1 MLQEMRKYAKSWVAS
16 IFMGGLAL
24 SFAVWGIADIFR
36 GSPDSD
42 VFTVGSTRV
51 PVEQFA
57 RDYHNAVRNAGTVLP
72 PDQAK
77 LLGQQVADRMTLGIA
92 LDNIAASL
100 GLTASDERVRQQVQ
114 TIQAFNGPLGTFDHD
129 KFVAVISQAGYSE
142 AEFVNVS
149 RKDAARSQM
158 LRAVEGGFAMPPDY
172 ARAIFSYINEARA
185 AEYVLLTPASVGDIA
200 PPSDAVLAAYVKA
213 HPERFST
220 PEYRDVNLA
229 SITIDDVAPSIAV
242 SDKQIQQEIDDNRA
256 EYVTDEKRVLEQIG
270 FKSEDEAKAAKAA
283 VDGGKTFEALAAE
296 RKLGDADF
304 KLGELTQADL
314 AIDPPRA
321 KAAFALPPGG
331 TSAPIKGNFG
341 WVLMHAVSIAP
352 GTAKSHDEV
361 KLAVQRKLALD
372 KMTVIANAYTDAVS
386 GGADVAEAAHKSG
399 MKFIHIP
406 AVDAQGLAPDGS
418 KVAAVANPEL
428 RAAIF
433 KAEIGEDADPF
444 QTSDGSNFAIKV
456 NGVTPPKPRPL
467 DAVRAVATAS
477 WIAEQRTNRLNAKAA
492 QLAAKATAERSMVA
506 VAAALGTPYVTSPA
520 LTRGTNEGLFTKPV
534 VMALYAAPAG
544 AAIFAPTQDGNF
556 IVARV
561 SGIVHPAPPDAD
573 LNFARGVNQLSG
585 QIASDITETLAKAYQ
600 KKEGLSIN
608 QKLVDTTVGGNSGS

>member
-36 GSPDSD
+36 GSPDTD
-42 VFTVGSTRV
+42 VFTVGSTKV

-57 RDYHNAVRNAGTVLP
+57 RDFHNAMRNAGTVLP

-77 LLGQQVADRMTLGIA
+77 LLGQQVADRMMLGIA
-92 LDNIAASL
+92 LDNIVAGL
-100 GLTASDERVRQQVQ
+100 GLTASDARVRQQVQ
-114 TIQAFNGPLGTFDHD
+114 TIQAFYGPLGSFDHD
-129 KFVAVISQAGYSE
+129 KFVQVIGQAGYSE
-142 AEFVNVS
+142 DEFVAVS

-158 LRAVEGGFAMPPDY
+158 LRAVEGGFDMPPDY

-185 AEYVLLTPASVGDIA
+185 AEYVVLTPASVGEIA
-200 PPSDAVLAAYVKA
+200 PPAEAALAAYVKA

-229 SITIDDVAPSIAV
+229 SITVDDVAAKIAV

-283 VDGGKTFEALAAE
+283 VDSGKTFAALAAE
-296 RKLGDADF
+296 RKLTDADF

-314 AIDPPRA
+314 AIDPARA

-341 WVLMHAVSIAP
+341 WVLMHAVSITP
-352 GTAKSHDEV
+352 GVAKSHDEV
-361 KLAVQRKLALD
+361 KLALQRKLALD
-372 KMTVIANAYTDAVS
+372 KMTDIANVYTDAVS
-386 GGADVAEAAHKSG
+386 SGADVPEAARKSG
-399 MKFIHIP
+399 MKFIHI
-406 AVDAQGLAPDGS
+406 AAIDAQGLAPDGS
-418 KVAAVANPEL
+418 KVAAVVNPEL
-428 RAAIF
+428 LAAIF
-433 KAEIGEDADPF
+433 KAEVGEDADPF
-444 QTSDGSNFAIKV
+444 QTTDGSNFAIKV
-456 NGVTPPKPRPL
+456 NGVMPPKAKPL
-467 DAVRAVATAS
+467 DAVRAAATAS
-477 WIAEQRTNRLNAKAA
+477 WIGEQRLARLRAKAA
-492 QLAAKATAERSMVA
+492 QLAAKATADHSLAA
-506 VAAALGTPYVTSPA
+506 VAASLGTPYVTSPA
-520 LTRGTNEGLFTKPV
+520 LTRGTDGGLFTKPIV
-534 VMALYAAPAG
+534 AAVYAAPAG
-544 AAIFAPTQDGNF
+544 AAIFAPTADGGF

-561 SGIVHPAPPDAD
+561 SGIVHPAPPDSD
-573 LNFARGVNQLSG
+573 LNFARGVRQLSG